1 MRISMFGSC
10 LPEPCHPDQLLRN
23 NGCEPIGQIQP
34 LLVDSKE
41 GEMTLTRP
49 RNTSTSASH

>member
-23 NGCEPIGQIQP
+23 NGCEPIGQVQP